1 MTLDVAIA
9 AVVWGLMWVVGLEL
23 TGDDFRRVVTQPRA
37 VVAGTL
43 GSLLLLPLLAAI
55 LLESGEWPPPVIAGL
70 ILLATGPTG
79 ALANV
84 YAYLAGA
91 NAALAVTLTA
101 CSCLIAVVTLP
112 VLTQWGFALW
122 LASDSTVAVPVL
134 LMIGQLL
141 LLLLL
146 PVAVGMAVRYRWPAW
161 SARRCGAAQRL
172 ALLGLLALLG
182 FVVYDQ
188 ADLLLSGAWR
198 VQVGAALLFTLLAM
212 ATGWMVGWLAG
223 LEPRDRFTL
232 LCEFAVRNLAIAALV
247 AVTLLGRTD
256 FVAFG
261 AVLILVQTP
270 LMLLAV
276 VLYRRWTA
284 PHPHLQPTEP

>member
-9 AVVWGLMWVVGLEL
+9 AVVWGLMLVVGLEL

-70 ILLATGPTG
+70 ILLAAGPSG

-112 VLTQWGFALW
+112 VLTQWGFARW
-122 LASDSTVAVPVL
+122 LGSDSTVAVPVL

-146 PVAVGMAVRYRWPAW
+146 PVAVGMAVRHRWPAW
-161 SARRCGAAQRL
+161 SARRCRAAQRL

-188 ADLLLSGAWR
+188 ADLLSVAWR

-212 ATGWMVGWLAG
+212 AAGWVVGGLVG
-223 LEPRDRFTL
+223 LESRDRFTL
-232 LCEFAVRNLAIAALV
+232 LCEFAVRNLAIATLV

-256 FVAFG
+256 FVAFA

-270 LMLLAV
+270 LLLLAV
-276 VLYRRWTA
+276 ALYRRWTA
-284 PHPHLQPTEP
+284 PHPHLKPTEP